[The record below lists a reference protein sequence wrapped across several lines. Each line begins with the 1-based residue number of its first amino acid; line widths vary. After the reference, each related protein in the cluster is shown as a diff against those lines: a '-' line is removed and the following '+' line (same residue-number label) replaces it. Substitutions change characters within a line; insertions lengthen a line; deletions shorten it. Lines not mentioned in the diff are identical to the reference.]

1 MKKLENLMHSQ
12 EKAIYGHSFWDNS
25 DIGIS
30 RQGFESIYFD
40 YAYTYKK

>member
-1 MKKLENLMHSQ
+1 MDT
-12 EKAIYGHSFWDNS
+12 FWDNS
-25 DIGIS
+25 DVGIS